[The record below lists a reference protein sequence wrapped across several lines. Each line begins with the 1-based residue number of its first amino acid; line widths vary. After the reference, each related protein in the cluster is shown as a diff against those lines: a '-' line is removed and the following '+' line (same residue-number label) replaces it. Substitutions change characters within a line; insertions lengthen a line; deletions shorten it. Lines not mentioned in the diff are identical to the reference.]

1 MLVAAWW
8 GLVGGLALV
17 VGSLLGLYARVST
30 RLLGLVMAF
39 GAGVLISAVSF
50 ELTLEAFES
59 GGSGSVIGGL
69 CAGAATFFIGDW
81 LIDQRGGHRRK
92 SPINQTHVSA
102 GGATALVLGALL
114 DGIPESA
121 AIGLSLLGGGEVGVA
136 MVAAVFLSN
145 IPESMSASAGLKAAG
160 RTPRYVLGLW
170 GLVCLAST
178 VAAALGYAVL
188 GGASVQAVAFV
199 QCFAAGAIITMLG
212 DTMVPEATEHA
223 GRMVG
228 LFIVAGFTLAFLL
241 SHAV

>member
-17 VGSLLGLYARVST
+17 AGSLLGLYARVST

-69 CAGAATFFIGDW
+69 CTGAATFFIGDW

-121 AIGLSLLGGGEVGVA
+121 AIGSSLLGGGEVGVA
-136 MVAAVFLSN
+136 MVAAVFLS
-145 IPESMSASAGLKAAG
+145 
-160 RTPRYVLGLW
+160 
-170 GLVCLAST
+170 
-178 VAAALGYAVL
+178 
-188 GGASVQAVAFV
+188 
-199 QCFAAGAIITMLG
+199 
-212 DTMVPEATEHA
+212 
-223 GRMVG
+223 
-228 LFIVAGFTLAFLL
+228 
-241 SHAV
+241 

>member
-1 MLVAAWW
+1 MVA
-8 GLVGGLALV
+8 
-17 VGSLLGLYARVST
+17 GSLLGLYARVST

-121 AIGLSLLGGGEVGVA
+121 AIGSSLLGGGERLLELLDTQVEVRDAENARAIEPIHGGRD
-136 MVAAVFLSN
+136 
-145 IPESMSASAGLKAAG
+145 PAG
-160 RTPRYVLGLW
+160 RGL
-170 GLVCLAST
+170 
-178 VAAALGYAVL
+178 YRE
-188 GGASVQAVAFV
+188 
-199 QCFAAGAIITMLG
+199 IG
-212 DTMVPEATEHA
+212 DLCEQ
-223 GRMVG
+223 
-228 LFIVAGFTLAFLL
+228 
-241 SHAV
+241 